1 MAKPLAVEL
10 KKKTRLEKSA
20 ESYVIPFDRIGIRD
34 VPLVGGKNASL
45 GELTR
50 IGIPVPPGFALS
62 VLFYREF
69 LSKSGL
75 TAYIRKQLAGLDVSN
90 VEELQK
96 VGGSIRSRILSSSFP
111 SNLEEAIREGYLA
124 LSGGAAAPVAVRSS
138 ATTEDMADASFAGQQ
153 DTYLNVVGEEKVLDC
168 AKKCIASLFTDRAIS
183 YRAKMGFDHIDF
195 GLSVGIQK
203 MVNSETAGVM
213 FTIDPDSGNENFIVI
228 DSSWGL
234 GESVVSGKIIPDKFF
249 IYKKTGEII

>member
-69 LSKSGL
+69 LSKSGS
-75 TAYIRKQLAGLDVSN
+75 TDYIHKQLAGLDVSN

-124 LSGGAAAPVAVRSS
+124 LSGGAALPVAVRSS
-138 ATTEDMADASFAGQQ
+138 ATAEDMPGASFAGQQ
-153 DTYLNVVGEEKVLDC
+153 DTYLNVSGEQALLEHVRRC
-168 AKKCIASLFTDRAIS
+168 WGSLWTARA
-183 YRAKMGFDHIDF
+183 M
-195 GLSVGIQK
+195 
-203 MVNSETAGVM
+203 
-213 FTIDPDSGNENFIVI
+213 
-228 DSSWGL
+228 
-234 GESVVSGKIIPDKFF
+234 
-249 IYKKTGEII
+249 